1 MTEVAGEE
9 VSPMEKTMDV
19 VTEQAVLAIRGEH
32 PQPEVAIQEYI
43 EIYGEEDYATLKE
56 MVLQDQAIENLSTP
70 SLEEEIV
77 GAPAPAETEV
87 TMTSEEEMSLPMGHG
102 GMLEGPGKGRDDKIP
117 VLASDGEYV
126 IAADVVSGI
135 GDGSTKAGARA
146 LDAMADRVR
155 QMRTGT
161 PKQPEKLP
169 EELALPA

>member
-1 MTEVAGEE
+1 
-9 VSPMEKTMDV
+9 
-19 VTEQAVLAIRGEH
+19 
-32 PQPEVAIQEYI
+32 
-43 EIYGEEDYATLKE
+43 
-56 MVLQDQAIENLSTP
+56 
-70 SLEEEIV
+70 
-77 GAPAPAETEV
+77 
-87 TMTSEEEMSLPMGHG
+87 MTSEEEMSLPASVPMGHG

-135 GDGSTKAGARA
+135 GDGSTQAGARA